1 VEGAVKA
8 LQNLDQLM
16 QGLKDNDPASVELA
30 RNTLTEMVQ
39 DSSASQ
45 LWILLVSVKVV
56 MERHANDE

>member
-1 VEGAVKA
+1 MEGAVKA

-16 QGLKDNDPASVELA
+16 QGLKDEDPESVDLA
-30 RNTLTEMVQ
+30 RNTLLQMVQ

-56 MERHANDE
+56 MERHANDG